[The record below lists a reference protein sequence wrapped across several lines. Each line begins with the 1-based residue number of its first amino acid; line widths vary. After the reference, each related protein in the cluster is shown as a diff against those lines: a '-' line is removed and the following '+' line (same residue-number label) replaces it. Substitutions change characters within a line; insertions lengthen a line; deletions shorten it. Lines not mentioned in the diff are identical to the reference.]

1 MPVPFRHPGLD
12 PGSIFPETTHM
23 TYNSS
28 FQDRAGQAAEAKRK
42 ALEQYRAK
50 PPLDEKLAA
59 ERKAAAQKR
68 EAAKAEKA
76 AAKKAE
82 REASAKATAAP
93 AKAARPAPPTEA
105 ERKAARDARYAA
117 RKKRK

>member
-1 MPVPFRHPGLD
+1 
-12 PGSIFPETTHM
+12 M

-28 FQDRAGQAAEAKRK
+28 FQDRAGQAAKAKQK
-42 ALEQYRAK
+42 ALDQLRARPPVDEQA
-50 PPLDEKLAA
+50 AA
-59 ERKAAAQKR
+59 ERAAAARQR

-82 REASAKATAAP
+82 RAAAAQ
-93 AKAARPAPPTEA
+93 AKAAAEA
-105 ERKAARDARYAA
+105 EKAAANAPKSEAELKAARDARYAA